1 MHDWPFSLDFW
12 AWLNFCLLAVLLD
25 DEPTPVMS
33 KRIKRFY
40 MKLVWAAGW
49 NGTLRIAKLVKDIG
63 KILGASVLFIKPTML
78 QVVLRFL

>member
-1 MHDWPFSLDFW
+1 MHDWPFSLDVW
-12 AWLNFCLLAVLLD
+12 AWLNFYLLAVLLD

-40 MKLVWAAGW
+40 MQLVWAAGW
-49 NGTLRIAKLVKDIG
+49 NGTLRIAKLVHDIG